1 MFLRK
6 NLSNLFLLSFLT
18 LFSLI
23 FTAQSSVVTGLVI
36 DENKEG
42 MPGVTVK
49 IDGMSNGTTT
59 NLDGK
64 YSINIENDS

>member
-1 MFLRK
+1 MFHIK
-6 NLSNLFLLSFLT
+6 NCFSNLSYYFLSI
-18 LFSLI
+18 FSLI

-49 IDGMSNGTTT
+49 LKEMIME
-59 NLDGK
+59 LQL
-64 YSINIENDS
+64 I

>member
-49 IDGMSNGTTT
+49 MMAESGTTT
-59 NLDGK
+59 NLDK
-64 YSINIENDS
+64 IFYYYSK

>member
-1 MFLRK
+1 MFQRK

-23 FTAQSSVVTGLVI
+23 STAQSSVVTGLVI

-49 IDGMSNGTTT
+49 IDGKVVE
-59 NLDGK
+59 LH
-64 YSINIENDS
+64 